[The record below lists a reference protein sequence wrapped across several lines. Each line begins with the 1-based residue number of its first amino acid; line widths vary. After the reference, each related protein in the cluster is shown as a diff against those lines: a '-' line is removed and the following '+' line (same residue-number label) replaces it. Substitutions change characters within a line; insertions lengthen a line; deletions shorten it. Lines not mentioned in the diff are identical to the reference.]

1 MFTSKSLKTINAFWV
16 TVALTLGLVAVSAT
30 PASADVIPKS
40 TSQCSFGTVCLY
52 DGINYVTLIV
62 SHYGAP
68 GTCFNVPASANDKAE
83 SFYNHLGDGHHVQ
96 FYQDAGCTGHL
107 MCSDIIDSCGPYPDG
122 RADDFATFLSRH
134 NGYTSANRTSSIF
147 YNNG

>member
-1 MFTSKSLKTINAFWV
+1 MLRKPSAWLAGILATLIMV
-16 TVALTLGLVAVSAT
+16 TGT
-30 PASADVIPKS
+30 PVPAHADVKPMS
-40 TSQCSFGTVCLY
+40 LSNCAFGTVCLF
-52 DGINYVTLIV
+52 DGINYAGFLVG
-62 SHYGAP
+62 HYGAP
-68 GTCFNVPASANDKAE
+68 GTCWNVPATVNDRAE

-107 MCSDIIDSCGPYPDG
+107 MCSDIIDTCGPYPDG

-147 YNNG
+147 YNTG